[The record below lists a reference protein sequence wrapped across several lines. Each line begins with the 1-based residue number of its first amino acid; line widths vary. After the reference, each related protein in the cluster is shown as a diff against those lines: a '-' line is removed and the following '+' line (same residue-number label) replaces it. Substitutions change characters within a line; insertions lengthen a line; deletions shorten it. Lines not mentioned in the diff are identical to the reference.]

1 MSICKAQIV
10 KPVSRF
16 QDLIFLESH
25 IDGIGQALVKVDAQ
39 KFPSGLLEP
48 LLKGSEID
56 VVLMTSWP
64 RPLAVALPFDNQ
76 SAYLQAHLF
85 SVLIEAADRYGRRF
99 INKLPEDFR
108 LAEEYGSLDPKVKFL
123 YRMFSESDEDLE
135 LDQGEDYESDA
146 DAI

>member
-25 IDGIGQALVKVDAQ
+25 IDGIGQTLVKVDAQ
-39 KFPSGLLEP
+39 RFPSGLLES

-56 VVLMTSWP
+56 VVLMASWP

-76 SAYLQAHLF
+76 SASLQAHLF
-85 SVLIEAADRYGRRF
+85 AILIESADRYGRRF
-99 INKLPEDFR
+99 ISKLPEDLR
-108 LAEEYGSLDPKVKFL
+108 LAEEYGSLDPKVEFL
-123 YRMFSESDEDLE
+123 HRMFSECDDGLE
-135 LDQGEDYESDA
+135 LDPSEDYESDA
-146 DAI
+146 DAR